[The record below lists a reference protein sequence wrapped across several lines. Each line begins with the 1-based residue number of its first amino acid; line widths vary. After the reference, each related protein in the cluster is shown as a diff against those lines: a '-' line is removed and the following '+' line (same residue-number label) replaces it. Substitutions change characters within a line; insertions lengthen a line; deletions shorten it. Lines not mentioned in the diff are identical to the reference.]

1 MSDAALDKEL
11 NRLARIDRV
20 HKLFIDK
27 FGSSFEQAETAAK
40 DYHDKFSWN
49 GVNLEFR
56 GKLASDDDSG
66 VREYFESKHL
76 GFLFSD
82 RKKGT
87 KSPDVDRDLLDAA
100 RNGNMTAK
108 SKLFVQIG
116 RDQKRL
122 DLLLADKPSAEAD
135 DKTKDEPAGQAT
147 AQKLKGRTNPW
158 GSGPGEWNVTA
169 QAKLVRELG
178 LQAAASIA
186 KAAGS
191 FVGAT
196 KPSRAA

>member
-1 MSDAALDKEL
+1 MSDELDKEL
-11 NRLARIDRV
+11 NRLTRIDRV
-20 HKLFIDK
+20 HKLFVDK

-40 DYHDKFSWN
+40 GYHDKFSWN

-82 RKKGT
+82 RVKGG
-87 KSPDVDRDLLDAA
+87 KLPEVDRDLLDAA
-100 RNGNMTAK
+100 RNGNMTDK
-108 SKLFVQIG
+108 SKHFLSIG
-116 RDQKRL
+116 KHQKRL
-122 DLLLADKPSAEAD
+122 DLLLADKPSTDAD
-135 DKTKDEPAGQAT
+135 TKTKDEPGQAPE
-147 AQKLKGRTNPW
+147 QKLKGGSNPW
-158 GSGPGEWNVTA
+158 GATSWNATA
-169 QAKLVRELG
+169 QSKLVRELG
-178 LQAAASIA
+178 LSAASSIA

-196 KPSRAA
+196 KPAKVA